1 MPHYGNDPPNVSVD
15 DAVFQAV
22 IVWIAGKT
30 GTSLATAKSELLAI
44 IDTFQIVR
52 LEETGPA
59 KIVELFDKYQ
69 DDD

>member
-1 MPHYGNDPPNVSVD
+1 MPHYGNDPPNVCVE

-22 IVWIAGKT
+22 IIWVAGKT
-30 GTSLATAKSELLAI
+30 ATSLATAKSELLAI

-59 KIVELFDKYQ
+59 KINELFDKYKE
-69 DDD
+69 